1 MHTTKPL
8 TPPATGGVFR
18 SPPLARAHVDC
29 TDVQSVVRRDY
40 LHNLLSLDHA
50 RARTPAK
57 RGAAIQKPDA
67 YYRKLRLAKFGGDFN
82 PIEAA
87 VDEAVAA
94 FAGAASRGSRPLAL
108 LALLGRPL
116 TRANLGRSRRAR
128 ANLEN
133 LEKRI
138 TAPCGCLRP
147 IGKQA
152 SRAKRVPSTFA
163 ARSRSASTA
172 SGLGQLELP
181 SIAALHSALP
191 PTPANRGDDCRC
203 WSARRGGASCQP
215 SLRSSESRL
224 KRRCRLLRQER
235 SRVRCPRL
243 KRLFG

>member
-1 MHTTKPL
+1 MHTTTTP
-8 TPPATGGVFR
+8 TPPAPGGVFH
-18 SPPLARAHVDC
+18 SPPP
-29 TDVQSVVRRDY
+29 
-40 LHNLLSLDHA
+40 A
-50 RARTPAK
+50 RARKEKSIPLVGTDSGQTGYIKISLRSQTTGAPAHAHEGIGD
-57 RGAAIQKPDA
+57 RAAYFKA
-67 YYRKLRLAKFGGDFN
+67 WRTAKFGGDFD
-82 PIEAA
+82 PVSAA

-133 LEKRI
+133 LDERI

-172 SGLGQLELP
+172 SGLELLELP
-181 SIAALHSALP
+181 SIAALRSALP
-191 PTPANRGDDCRC
+191 PTPANP
-203 WSARRGGASCQP
+203 SKRRA
-215 SLRSSESRL
+215 RSSSRL
-224 KRRCRLLRQER
+224 FVLHKLPVTER
-235 SRVRCPRL
+235 DSLC
-243 KRLFG
+243 

>member
-18 SPPLARAHVDC
+18 SPPLARARVDC

-94 FAGAASRGSRPLAL
+94 FAGAHPDQD
-108 LALLGRPL
+108 
-116 TRANLGRSRRAR
+116 RRVW
-128 ANLEN
+128 L
-133 LEKRI
+133 KI
-138 TAPCGCLRP
+138 
-147 IGKQA
+147 
-152 SRAKRVPSTFA
+152 
-163 ARSRSASTA
+163 
-172 SGLGQLELP
+172 
-181 SIAALHSALP
+181 
-191 PTPANRGDDCRC
+191 ANRVGADAFMDAVWQKAAEIREDE
-203 WSARRGGASCQP
+203 ARGRRLRNKAAAFQQLLNRRFPREGGA
-215 SLRSSESRL
+215 
-224 KRRCRLLRQER
+224 K
-235 SRVRCPRL
+235 
-243 KRLFG
+243 